1 MTLWGRL
8 EGWNDPAVALSRI
21 SVVWTVSAFGAAPGD
36 ILPGR
41 SSARDIDDELDDIG
55 ERVGIGDEEG
65 LFRAPRWGLAR
76 PLRQVRN
83 EQGDLDQKD
92 DEQRQQGAQLVGDAS
107 VPEVVGPF

>member
-1 MTLWGRL
+1 MVEFRDIVVTRPLFGIILRRLVSVLVVSFLTATFTMTLWGRL

-41 SSARDIDDELDDIG
+41 SSARDIDDELGDIG

-65 LFRAPRWGLAR
+65 LF
-76 PLRQVRN
+76 
-83 EQGDLDQKD
+83 
-92 DEQRQQGAQLVGDAS
+92 
-107 VPEVVGPF
+107 